1 MPQEKND
8 QARTEEQRRQQQ
20 TQQNDKD
27 VEFQGEELEERI
39 APAKVVPP
47 ITGS

>member
-1 MPQEKND
+1 MPQDKND
-8 QARTEEQRRQQQ
+8 KARTEEQRRQDDQ
-20 TQQNDKD
+20 TQQNEQD

-47 ITGS
+47 LS